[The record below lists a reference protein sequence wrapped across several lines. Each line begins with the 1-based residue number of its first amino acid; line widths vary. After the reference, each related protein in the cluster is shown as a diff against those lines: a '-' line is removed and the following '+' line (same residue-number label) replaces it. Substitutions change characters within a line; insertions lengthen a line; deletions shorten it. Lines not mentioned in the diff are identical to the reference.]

1 MYVVPVSVLVVSV
14 DELLKVVVDPVLVVV
29 DSGEVPGS
37 VFVVLLPV
45 VVEPVEELVLAI
57 FVSVVVTE
65 LVDDPLDVVPVL
77 VVLP

>member
-45 VVEPVEELVLAI
+45 VVEPVEELVLVI